1 MNDFDYSDL
10 RNIFEKYTDWAVLQQ
25 AKNNEEDYREEY
37 LMTLDNAAK
46 FSLKELAPLA
56 EEVDQEGCKLKTG
69 EDGKAYVQMPQGTLK
84 NIDGLKEIGAF
95 CGLTFPES
103 AGGYDFPMSVFFGIG
118 ELLSMGD
125 SSLGLTPMLQ
135 EGVGQV
141 LLEFANSK
149 ILDSY
154 LPKLISGDRICSMGL
169 TEADAGSDLANMKTT
184 ARPVNEKDNEKIANL
199 DELKELGEVY
209 ILNGSKIFITNGFG
223 DVLALAR
230 TGESISMFLVNQ
242 EDKDVSRVEKKLGI
256 RGSATCE
263 LLFEES
269 PGVLIGE
276 LGDGLVPNML
286 KLMYIARLGVSCQG
300 LGIAQRAHLMAK
312 NYATN
317 DRVQFGV
324 PIAEHGPVRQIL
336 FENEIELQASRA
348 LTYLAS
354 YYFDLK
360 EALQLRIKHMQ
371 EDEPSYS
378 ELRNKLMKYTRIT
391 DLLIPMVKYDTA
403 ELCNRITYSSL
414 QIFGGYGFTQEY
426 PVERLYRDARIT
438 SIYEGTSQIQLREV
452 FNGAYYLEKIGILNQ
467 FKLGHKEG
475 FVETEKNR
483 AFIDHFLDGLKE
495 EILSVKGGAST
506 ISDLLSGVDRI
517 RECLK
522 RSRQALFLQEQQLS
536 KELGRKFHA
545 LFYQEYTDLLGHIF
559 KGYLLIKQS
568 LSSPHKEKVARAYIE
583 RAVLSSNYSRE
594 KIERGLGDI
603 ISDDYYEIMNLE

>member
-10 RNIFEKYTDWAVLQQ
+10 RSIFEKYTDWAVLRE
-25 AKNNEEDYREEY
+25 AKGNEEDYSQEY

-46 FSLKELAPLA
+46 FSLNELVPLA
-56 EEVDQEGCKLKTG
+56 GEVDVEGCKLKTG
-69 EDGKAYVQMPQGTLK
+69 EDGKTYVQLPQGTLK

-103 AGGYDFPMSVFFGIG
+103 AGGFDFPLSVFFGIG
-118 ELLSMGD
+118 EILSMGD

-141 LLEFANSK
+141 LLEFANDK
-149 ILDSY
+149 ILADY

-169 TEADAGSDLANMKTT
+169 TEANAGSDLANMKTT
-184 ARPVNEKDNEKIANL
+184 ARPLNGNDNSSITNL

-209 ILNGSKIFITNGFG
+209 VLNGSKIFITNGFG

-230 TGESISMFLVNQ
+230 TGEGISMFLVNQ

-276 LGDGLVPNML
+276 LGNGLVPNML

-312 NYATN
+312 SYATN

-324 PIAEHGPVRQIL
+324 PIAEHAPVRQIL

-360 EALQLRIKHMQ
+360 EALRLRIQPMQ
-371 EDEPSYS
+371 ESDSGYA
-378 ELRNKLMKYTRIT
+378 ELRFQLMKYTRIT
-391 DLLIPMVKYDTA
+391 DLLIPMVKYETA
-403 ELCNRITYSSL
+403 ELCNKITYSSL

-426 PVERLYRDARIT
+426 PLERLYRDARIT

-467 FKLGHKEG
+467 FKLGNKEG

-483 AFIDHFLDGLKE
+483 AFIDNFLDEFKE
-495 EILSVKGGAST
+495 KILSTNGGASAVK
-506 ISDLLSGVDRI
+506 DLLTGIDEI

-522 RSRQALFLQEQQLS
+522 KSRQALFLHEQQRS
-536 KELGRKFHA
+536 RELGRKFHA
-545 LFYQEYTDLLGHIF
+545 LYYQEYTDLLAHIF
-559 KGYLLIKQS
+559 KGYLLARQA
-568 LSSPHKEKVARAYIE
+568 LFSPHKEKVARAYIE
-583 RAVLSSNYSRE
+583 RAILSANYSRD
-594 KIERGLGDI
+594 KIEKGLDDL
-603 ISDDYYEIMNLE
+603 ISDDYNDIMNL